1 MATTNK
7 FIVPRVVTLP
17 TAVTVAATNTAITG
31 LSFYVVAGQTY
42 KFKFI
47 VNYTCGAT
55 TAGSA
60 WAVNGPAATAIA
72 YQVTQAATA
81 SATMTTTAVG
91 VIGAASA
98 PGTGN
103 AVATNGNI
111 AILEGIVKPSASG
124 TLILNG
130 IKDADSTITVE
141 ASYSSCEWCRIDWP
155 AAP

>member
-17 TAVTVAATNTAITG
+17 TDVVVAATNTAITG

-42 KFKFI
+42 KFKF
-47 VNYTCGAT
+47 VVSYTCGAT

-60 WAVNGPAATAIA
+60 WAVNGPAASQIA
-72 YQVTQAATA
+72 YQVTQATSA
-81 SATMTTTAVG
+81 SSTLVTTSVG
-91 VIGAASA
+91 AIGAASS

-103 AVATNGNI
+103 ALATNGNI
-111 AILEGIVKPSASG
+111 AILQGTVTPSASG

-130 IKDADSTITVE
+130 IKDADSTLTAEATYSFVE
-141 ASYSSCEWCRIDWP
+141 WSRIDWP

>member
-17 TAVTVAATNTAITG
+17 EAVSVAATNTAVTG

-42 KFKFI
+42 KFKFV

-72 YQVTQAATA
+72 YQVTQATSA
-81 SATMTTTAVG
+81 SATLVTTSVG
-91 VIGAASA
+91 VIGAAAA

-103 AVATNGNI
+103 AVGTAGNI
-111 AILEGIVKPSASG
+111 AILEGVVTPSASG
-124 TLILNG
+124 TLIVNG
-130 IKDADSTITVE
+130 IKDADSTISVNAT
-141 ASYSSCEWCRIDWP
+141 ASSCEWSRIDWP